1 MRDAGMFQLVQLIRC
16 LPRGQREEMLG
27 LVSKKCVCYSSEQ
40 FTMAQTSC
48 HSPGGTSASKA

>member
-1 MRDAGMFQLVQLIRC
+1 MRDAGTFQLVRC

-27 LVSKKCVCYSSEQ
+27 LVSKKCVCYSSEE